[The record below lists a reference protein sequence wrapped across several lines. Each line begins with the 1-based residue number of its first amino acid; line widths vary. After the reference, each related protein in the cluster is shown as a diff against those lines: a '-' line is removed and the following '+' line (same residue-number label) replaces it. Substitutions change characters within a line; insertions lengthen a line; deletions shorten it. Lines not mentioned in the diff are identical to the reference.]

1 MIIAIPTGIK
11 VFSLDCYFV
20 GWSNS
25 LSTPLLFAVGLYFY
39 LQWRCY
45 RSMLSN
51 AGIDIALHDTIM

>member
-11 VFSLDCYFV
+11 VFSLDCNSL

-25 LSTPLLFAVGLYFY
+25 LTTPLLFAVGLYFY
-39 LQWRCY
+39 LLWRCY
-45 RSMLSN
+45 WRMLAN